1 MASSSSDRR
10 RGKSSEEMKRER
22 EQRSRDERAEASR
35 EYLADIAI
43 NGSGCDDD

>member
-1 MASSSSDRR
+1 MGNSSSDRR
-10 RGKSSEEMKRER
+10 FKSSEEKKRER
-22 EQRSRDERAEASR
+22 EQRARDDRAEASR